1 MRVEITIDQKIK
13 ETFIKI
19 FARQMNKEV
28 EMIQRL
34 LTTEHTH
41 IIGQQEDEAVL
52 LEPVQIIRI
61 YTEDKKV
68 FAQCQE
74 GLYQLKLRIYELEQ
88 LLYHEN
94 FIKISQGELVNLA
107 YVKRLDFSFKG
118 TIALELKTGSVSYVS
133 RRYLS
138 NFKKALNL

>member
-41 IIGQQEDEAVL
+41 IIGQQGDEAVL
-52 LEPVQIIRI
+52 LEPIRIIRI

-74 GLYQLKLRIYELEQ
+74 REYQLKLRIYELEQ

-118 TIALELKTGSVSYVS
+118 TIALELKSGSVSYVS